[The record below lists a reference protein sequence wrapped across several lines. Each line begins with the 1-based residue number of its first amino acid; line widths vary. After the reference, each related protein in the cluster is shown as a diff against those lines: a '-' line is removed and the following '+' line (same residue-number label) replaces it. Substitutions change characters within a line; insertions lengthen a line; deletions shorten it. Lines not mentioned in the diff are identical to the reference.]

1 MFIRR
6 RIDGHRWHE
15 LSWRR
20 INFWRGEMRRYLKHF
35 LAVAL
40 MVAAPLAK
48 AEPPPPTV
56 NEFNIFFGSQ
66 RYNLIDRTTFLPW
79 DITGITVMFSV
90 PVPITSGDVNSLSGV
105 SAAGF
110 SGLGTSTLSWT
121 FPALSDGPHSFVLAG
136 TGAHALKD
144 SYEIPLYGG
153 ANFTKTFSVLFGDF
167 NGDGQVDSVDVDGV
181 DAARSQ
187 PYSIFA
193 DIDGNGVV
201 DIKDV
206 DLIRATVSRTA
217 ARSKRAVR

>member
-1 MFIRR
+1 MLIRR
-6 RIDGHRWHE
+6 RIDGRRWHE

-20 INFWRGEMRRYLKHF
+20 INFWRGEMRGYLKHF

-40 MVAAPLAK
+40 VVAAPLAK

-56 NEFNIFFGSQ
+56 NEFNILFGSQ

-79 DITGITVMFSV
+79 NITGITVMFSV
-90 PVPITSGDVNSLSGV
+90 PVPITSGSVNSLSGV

-136 TGAHALKD
+136 TGANALKD
-144 SYEIPLYGG
+144 SYDIPLYGG
-153 ANFTKTFSVLFGDF
+153 ADFTKTFSVLFGDF
-167 NGDGQVDSVDVDGV
+167 NGDGKVNRADVDGV
-181 DAARSQ
+181 DAARTQ

-201 DIKDV
+201 DINDV
-206 DLIRATVSRTA
+206 DLIRATVSRTT
-217 ARSKRAVR
+217 ARSKRAVK